1 MPNLIDPW
9 TQKPRDLPESSSQL
23 SVAITQAIFG
33 PMKIS
38 QITTVAIL
46 LLSHFCFAAGKPNI
60 VLIMVDD
67 MGWSDIGPYGAEIIQ
82 TPNLDRLAAEGLR
95 FRQFYNNAKCT
106 TTRASLLTGLYPR
119 QGGRGIQLLDSQ
131 MITLGEG
138 MKLAGYKTGISGKWH
153 NGNAAPHRPF
163 DRGFDRSYGLWD
175 GCSNFFNPS
184 QPDPEFKGGKVRF
197 FGEDDRRI
205 TEFDSDFYTTD
216 AFADQA
222 ANMIS
227 TFAADDD
234 PFFVYVPFT
243 APHYPL
249 QAKPQD
255 IAKYKGK
262 FSMGWDELHKR
273 RHARGIQL
281 GLVDANWTLPKR
293 DKEARSWTSAPN
305 KEWQN
310 SRMEVYAAMIDS
322 VDQGIGRIMKA
333 IKQSEVADNTLVL
346 FLSDNGSCAES
357 PGGENNVA
365 HVPGPREYYSHVG
378 PSWAYAQ
385 NSPFRRYKSRM
396 HEGGV
401 ATPLIAHWPGVV
413 PSNSMTDQVGHIV
426 DFLPTFLDISGAE
439 YPTEFNGHA
448 IRPVEGISLLPTL
461 QLPDK
466 TIDRDKPL
474 FWYYARSRAVRDGKW
489 KLVWDAK
496 VKAWE
501 LYDMT
506 EDRTE
511 MHDLSDVHPELAKR
525 LADDWKAWATMTDV
539 KLK

>member
-1 MPNLIDPW
+1 MRLDELPAESVLKSDRHRFDTRFRFEYRGLMKHLLTQLIA
-9 TQKPRDLPESSSQL
+9 
-23 SVAITQAIFG
+23 SVLL
-33 PMKIS
+33 
-38 QITTVAIL
+38 TVTGI
-46 LLSHFCFAAGKPNI
+46 AADKPNI

-119 QGGRGIQLLDSQ
+119 KGGRGIELLDDQ

-138 MKLAGYKTGISGKWH
+138 MQLAGYKTGISGKWH
-153 NGNAAPHRPF
+153 NGSKAPHRPV

-175 GCSNFFNPS
+175 GCCNFF
-184 QPDPEFKGGKVRF
+184 DPNQADPKFKGGRVRF

-205 TEFDSDFYTTD
+205 TEFADDFYTTD
-216 AFADQA
+216 AFSDQA
-222 ANMIS
+222 SSMIK
-227 TFAADDD
+227 TFAAADD

-249 QAKPQD
+249 HAKPQD

-262 FSMGWDELHKR
+262 FAMGWDELQKR
-273 RHARGIQL
+273 RHARTIEL
-281 GLVDANWTLPKR
+281 GLVDAKWELPPR
-293 DKEARSWTSAPN
+293 DPEAQSWDSAPN

-322 VDQGIGRIMKA
+322 VDQGIGRIMAA
-333 IKQSEVADNTLVL
+333 IKEAGVDDNTLVL

-357 PGGENNVA
+357 PGGEKNFE
-365 HVPGPREYYSHVG
+365 HVPGPKEFYSHVG

-401 ATPLIAHWPGVV
+401 ASPLIARWPGVV
-413 PSNSMTDQVGHIV
+413 PPQSFTDQVGHIV
-426 DFLPTFLDISGAE
+426 DFLPTFLDMADTQ
-439 YPTEFNGHA
+439 YPATYHDKA
-448 IRPVEGISLLPTL
+448 IRPVEGISLLQSL
-461 QLPDK
+461 KNPD
-466 TIDRDKPL
+466 TATPRSQPL
-474 FWYYARSRAVRDGKW
+474 FWYFSGSRAVRDGKW
-489 KLVWDAK
+489 KLAWDAK
-496 VKAWE
+496 VKRWE
-501 LYDMT
+501 LYDLVA
-506 EDRTE
+506 DRTE
-511 MHDLSDVHPELAKR
+511 MHDQSQSNPAMTEQLAQ
-525 LADDWKAWATMTDV
+525 AWREWAEKTGV
-539 KLK
+539 KYK